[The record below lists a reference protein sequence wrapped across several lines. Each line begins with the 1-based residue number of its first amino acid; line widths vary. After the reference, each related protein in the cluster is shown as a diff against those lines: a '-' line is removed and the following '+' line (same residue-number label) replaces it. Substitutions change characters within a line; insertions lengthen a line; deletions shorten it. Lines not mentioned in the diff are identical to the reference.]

1 MRPIDADKLDGH
13 RMSIHPGEKVAP
25 KVRQEM
31 TGWNRCIEYIKSAA
45 KTIEPEPSEL
55 LSMVKPET
63 VVWRE
68 CKACGA
74 EVEGPAYPFCPYC
87 GKPMRNGVQKND
99 GNQKRK
105 D

>member
-1 MRPIDADKLDGH
+1 MQQIDRDRLLNILDALPFAAMEFPEFARVNH
-13 RMSIHPGEKVAP
+13 IIRI
-25 KVRQEM
+25 
-31 TGWNRCIEYIKSAA
+31 IKSQPI
-45 KTIEPEPSEL
+45 IEQELSEW

-87 GKPMRNGVQKND
+87 GKPMRNGVQKCQ
-99 GNQKRK
+99 G
-105 D
+105 